1 MHKIKFAYQYC
12 PFRVLMCYIYDIQKF
27 KMHEFQFITIIRFP
41 CMIWWTCAHYIVVCY
56 FSSVNEYVF

>member
-27 KMHEFQFITIIRFP
+27 KMNEFQFITIIRFP
-41 CMIWWTCAHYIVVCY
+41 CMI
-56 FSSVNEYVF
+56 